1 MNQLIEL
8 FEKWSGRKP
17 DAVTPMSG
25 GGGSRRYYR
34 LSAGVCGGAGTPG
47 GDYCATGAADD
58 YKSAIGVVGEDLRE
72 NRSFVALSRVFSG
85 NGVKVPEIYAVSRDS
100 GCYLQQDL
108 GDVSLLQLLDGDSAD
123 SFLRRTIDN
132 LVAMQTVPPVLW
144 ETEVYEAP
152 FDRQLVTWDLNYF
165 KYCFLKVAGMPMDE
179 WALESE
185 FRSLSDALCEMSTLC
200 TGFMMR
206 DCQSRNVMIHGD
218 DCVLIDYQGGRCG
231 PAVYDIVSLLWQ
243 ARAGLS
249 DDLRERCLD
258 YYFSKY
264 AERMAALG
272 QPVSPDVQAALRSG
286 ITIWVLFRQL
296 QVLGAYGL
304 RGMVERKAHFLQ
316 SLLPG
321 LAAALRTLRDIDGGA
336 LGRRYPTLLAALES
350 VEASKR
356 FQASVPMAD
365 GRLTVTVFSFS
376 YKKGYPDDFSGNGGG
391 FMFDCR
397 GMHNPGRYDEF
408 KPLTGMDRPVI
419 DFLEERGEVQCFL
432 ANAEGMVAPAVECY
446 RRRGF
451 TSLQVG
457 FGCTGGRHRSVY
469 CAEHLAEALAERFSD
484 VRIRLVHREQQVD
497 RLLNS

>member
-17 DAVTPMSG
+17 DAVTPLSG

-34 LSAGVCGGAGTPG
+34 LSAGERRAGLAGMDKPASDPG
-47 GDYCATGAADD
+47 VDYI
-58 YKSAIGVVGEDLRE
+58 SAIGVSGDDLRE
-72 NRSFVALSRVFSG
+72 NRSFVALSRVFAS
-85 NGVKVPEIYAVSRDS
+85 NGVKVPEIYAVSDDYGS
-100 GCYLQQDL
+100 YLQQDL
-108 GDVSLLQLLDGDSAD
+108 GDVSMLQLLGGDNAEGL
-123 SFLRRTIDN
+123 LRKTIDN
-132 LVAMQTVPPVLW
+132 LVAMQTVPGALW
-144 ETEVYEAP
+144 ENEVYEAP

-165 KYCFLKVAGMPMDE
+165 KYCFLKVAGAVFDE
-179 WALESE
+179 RGLEAD
-185 FRSLSDALCEMSTLC
+185 FRSLSDSLCGMSALC

-206 DCQSRNVMIHGD
+206 DCQSRNVMVLGD
-218 DCVLIDYQGGRCG
+218 ECVLIDYQGGRRG

-249 DDLRERCLD
+249 DDLRGRCLD
-258 YYFSKY
+258 YYFAKY

-272 QPVSPDVQAALRSG
+272 QPVSPDVTAALRSG
-286 ITIWVLFRQL
+286 ITTWVLFRQL

-304 RGMVERKAHFLQ
+304 RGIVERKAHFLQ
-316 SLLPG
+316 SIAPG
-321 LAAALRTLRDIDGGA
+321 LAAALRTLRDIEGGA
-336 LGRRYPTLLAALES
+336 LGDSYPALLSALQNIES
-350 VEASKR
+350 AGR
-356 FQASVPMAD
+356 FQLPAASGD

-419 DFLEERGEVQCFL
+419 DFLEERGEVQGFL
-432 ANAEGMVAPAVECY
+432 THAAGLVMPAVECY
-446 RRRGF
+446 VRRGF

-469 CAEHLAEALAERFSD
+469 CAEHLAAALSERFPD
-484 VRIRLVHREQQVD
+484 VRIRLVHREQGMD
-497 RLLNS
+497 RILNH